1 MNRPSADLL
10 REVFPDV
17 KLTRDIGTYET
28 LLAIDRAGEL
38 LGFTPALVARRG
50 RRRLRPPRG
59 AGTPHPPLQAAKILG
74 LLILATV
81 RCNQSKHR

>member
-38 LGFTPALVARRG
+38 LGFNPQHSWRDEVADG
-50 RRRLRPPRG
+50 
-59 AGTPHPPLQAAKILG
+59 
-74 LLILATV
+74 
-81 RCNQSKHR
+81 